1 MNKWKMVTLE
11 EVEAVWGNAN
21 FGSMSKMDVVK
32 YGLLKR
38 AGMWHQGYTSKHILI
53 NLGLVTPKTNKLTKR
68 GGRCLYEFFKDDK
81 KSV

>member
-1 MNKWKMVTLE
+1 MSDWKMVTLE
-11 EVEAVWGNAN
+11 EVESVWGNAK

-38 AGMWHQGYTSKHILI
+38 AGMWDQGYTSRQILI

-68 GGRCLYEFFKDDK
+68 GARCLYEFFKDDK
-81 KSV
+81 SV